1 MHPKDDEKT
10 TFMID
15 KASYYYK
22 VMSFDLKNVGA
33 TNKRMMNFV
42 FEKQIGRNLKVYI
55 HNMIVKSRQE
65 DEHLAHLQEVFM
77 KLRKYN
83 MLNPTKCIFGV

>member
-15 KASYYYK
+15 KASYCYK

-33 TNKRMMNFV
+33 TYKRMMNF
-42 FEKQIGRNLKVYI
+42 GRNLKVYI